1 MKFSRGKFCSG
12 GDRMRNAGG
21 HLGENKRQW
30 KVNKNTYNISS
41 IKRVTRKL
49 LEVSRCS
56 SLKQRQ
62 RNVHRKCAAHAKLL
76 FC

>member
-1 MKFSRGKFCSG
+1 MKFCSG
-12 GDRMRNAGG
+12 GERMRNAGG
-21 HLGENKRQW
+21 HLGENKQQS

-56 SLKQRQ
+56 SSKQRQ
-62 RNVHRKCAAHAKLL
+62 RNVQRKCAAHVKLV

>member
-1 MKFSRGKFCSG
+1 MKFCTG
-12 GDRMRNAGG
+12 GERMRNAGG
-21 HLGENKRQW
+21 HLRENKQQW

-56 SLKQRQ
+56 SSK
-62 RNVHRKCAAHAKLL
+62 
-76 FC
+76 